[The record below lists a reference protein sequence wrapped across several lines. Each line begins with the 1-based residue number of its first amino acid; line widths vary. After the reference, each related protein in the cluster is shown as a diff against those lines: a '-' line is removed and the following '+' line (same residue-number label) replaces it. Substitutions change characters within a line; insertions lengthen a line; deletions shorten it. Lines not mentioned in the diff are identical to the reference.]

1 MLSVTAVEGTGA
13 TLTGMRGIITMFA
26 DPADRTVTIGPA
38 LGAANV
44 TIGAT
49 SPYPRPRAV
58 HTLQPEYNKLLTFTG
73 GQAQATFLIMAT
85 GAYVGGSGTFDE
97 TLPDF
102 SAVTGWSNTWAPV
115 TGSQLSWTLLAS
127 GWSLSGGGA
136 FWPFGDGASVA
147 NAGRFG
153 TITP

>member
-1 MLSVTAVEGTGA
+1 
-13 TLTGMRGIITMFA
+13 
-26 DPADRTVTIGPA
+26 
-38 LGAANV
+38 
-44 TIGAT
+44 
-49 SPYPRPRAV
+49 
-58 HTLQPEYNKLLTFTG
+58 
-73 GQAQATFLIMAT
+73 MAT